1 MYRMRHQQDTK
12 LISIIV
18 SSETSRQHQP
28 TLLVDRWCRRL
39 FIILFFTLLFYL
51 MNKLTSFLKNNWPII
66 SFFWATLVIA
76 LLAPSLRVDPALNQI
91 KENQQTLLKLNQQI
105 TANSTQW
112 QILEEQQKALSTTN
126 QSLRKQRD
134 ELESAI
140 AEAMGLQTG
149 GKATTPSTTM
159 SWSVQTNK

>member
-1 MYRMRHQQDTK
+1 
-12 LISIIV
+12 
-18 SSETSRQHQP
+18 
-28 TLLVDRWCRRL
+28 
-39 FIILFFTLLFYL
+39 
-51 MNKLTSFLKNNWPII
+51 MNKLTSFLKNNWPLV
-66 SFFWATLVIA
+66 SFFWAILVIA
-76 LLAPSLRVDPALNQI
+76 LLAPSLRVDPTLNQI

-112 QILEEQQKALSTTN
+112 QILEEQQKALSQTN
-126 QSLRKQRD
+126 STLRKQRD

-159 SWSVQTNK
+159 SWSVQTKSELD